1 MGAQQRLGKTYNIVN
16 ELAIFILSTVSRM
29 LWWTHIHIYTVYNKY
44 TRQQMVRQNKSWA
57 VMVANWGTFGPAWVI
72 QLP

>member
-16 ELAIFILSTVSRM
+16 KLAIFILSTVSRM
-29 LWWTHIHIYTVYNKY
+29 LWWIHIHIYTVYNKY

-57 VMVANWGTFGPAWVI
+57 M
-72 QLP
+72 